1 MQVPLQVTFHGTDPS
16 PAVEERVRE
25 RAQKLERL
33 CAHIIGCRVVIE
45 SPHRHHHHGQI
56 FHVRIDITIPQH
68 EIVVSREPAHNH
80 AHEDVYVAIR
90 DAFDAA
96 ERRLE
101 DHVRQQR
108 GDVKNHSHPA

>member
-1 MQVPLQVTFHGTDPS
+1 MQVPLKITFRGMPPS
-16 PAVEERVRE
+16 PAIEERVRE
-25 RAQKLERL
+25 RATKLERL
-33 CAHIIGCRVVIE
+33 YDRIIGCRVVIE

-56 FHVRIDITIPQH
+56 FHVHIDLTVPQH

-101 DHVRQQR
+101 DFARQQR
-108 GDVKNHSHPA
+108 GEVKSH